1 MTTTIA
7 ELEHRFAVVPQY
19 PTVYVWPQDAIQWA
33 EDSLELHRAQA
44 AEIASLHDRV
54 DKLTAQLQARYADY

>member
-1 MTTTIA
+1 MPTTIDD
-7 ELEHRFAVVPQY
+7 LERRRAAADSAPGNY
-19 PTVYVWPQDAIQWA
+19 LWPQAASQWA
-33 EDSLELHRAQA
+33 RESMELHRAQA